1 MAKRSISGVLLLD
14 KPYGITSNKALQKV
28 KYLYESAKSGHAG
41 TLDPLATGMLPI
53 CMGEATKFSSILLNA
68 NKTYEAAIKLG
79 YQSTTGDA
87 EGVIEKLTEV
97 GTTKLSVQYCETVL
111 QQFVGETIQIP
122 PMYSALKHR
131 GKPLYFYARNGEVI
145 ERQPRTIRIHEIKI
159 KSLLGN
165 ELTIT
170 VRCGTGTYIRTLA
183 EDIGRALGCGGAYL
197 VKLCRSSLGYFDLLQ
212 AKTLEELEE
221 MDRVDRDYC
230 LLPIDSILQ
239 DLPFVTLDKKET
251 HTILQ
256 GRVLSEQPILND
268 WVAKNTH
275 EKNVRLYYQQLF
287 LGLGEVTTEQT
298 IKPKRLLSETHLIN
312 QNRLQLN

>member
-1 MAKRSISGVLLLD
+1 MAKRSISGVFLLD
-14 KPYGITSNKALQKV
+14 KSYGITSNKALQKV
-28 KYLYESAKSGHAG
+28 KCLYESAKSGHAG

-53 CMGEATKFSSILLNA
+53 CMGEATKFSSVLLNA

-87 EGVIEKLTEV
+87 EGVIEKLTGV
-97 GTTKLSVQYCETVL
+97 GVTKLSVQYCETVL
-111 QQFVGETIQIP
+111 QQFVGETVQIP
-122 PMYSALKHR
+122 PMYSALKYR
-131 GKPLYFYARNGEVI
+131 GKPLYSYARNGEVI
-145 ERQPRTIRIHEIKI
+145 ERQPRTILIHEIKI
-159 KSLLGN
+159 KSLLGD
-165 ELTIT
+165 ELTII

-197 VKLCRSSLGYFDLLQ
+197 VKLCRSSLGYFDLSK

-239 DLPFVTLDKKET
+239 DLPFVTLNKKET

-256 GRVLSEQPILND
+256 GRVLSEKPGLND
-268 WVAKNTH
+268 WVVQKTH

-298 IKPKRLLSETHLIN
+298 IKPKRLLSESHLIN
-312 QNRLQLN
+312 QNQLQLN